1 MPLKQRLAA
10 YYRAAAAQGRRLLT
24 GATSP
29 WLKER
34 LGAEIGRCE
43 RIAEEI
49 ERATEPG
56 ADAESPRESGCGHA
70 RAGGHPCQLA
80 TASEVGSDKH
90 FETDA

>member
-1 MPLKQRLAA
+1 MPLRQPLAA
-10 YYRAAAAQGRRLLT
+10 YYRAAAARARGLLI

-49 ERATEPG
+49 ERAP
-56 ADAESPRESGCGHA
+56 DAEARRPGGEHAPVAPLSQERHQGGLIAYRETE
-70 RAGGHPCQLA
+70 RP
-80 TASEVGSDKH
+80 
-90 FETDA
+90 